1 MIQEFLRKYFAKPF
15 DAFVDWAAKISW
27 KQKHPITPVDK
38 ENLARLMTKDYY
50 IIATRRGNYLTTYFI
65 GIANFFLSG
74 KFGFYSHVLM
84 NLEDEV
90 KGHEDFK
97 FVEALGSGTQYST
110 WTEVFGDYTGD
121 NSPDAV
127 ALIKPKCLSVEDWTL
142 VLDGARAQVGKP
154 YDTLFDLKDDQ
165 AISCVE
171 MVRLA
176 LQRLPDYEKNF
187 ANFEKLIAKRK
198 NLTPQMF
205 LECKDFEIYYEIRR

>member
-1 MIQEFLRKYFAKPF
+1 MIQEFLRKYFGKQF
-15 DAFVDWAAKISW
+15 DAFVNWASSIKW
-27 KQKHPITPVDK
+27 KQRHAITPVDK
-38 ENLARLMTKDYY
+38 ENLARLLTKDYY
-50 IIATRRGNYLTTYFI
+50 IIATRRGNLLTTYFI
-65 GIANFFLSG
+65 GLANFFLSG

-90 KGHEDFK
+90 KGYEDFK

-110 WTEVFGDYTGD
+110 WTDVFGDFTGA

-127 ALIKPKCLSVEDWTL
+127 ALIKPKSLTVDDWTA
-142 VLDGARAQVGKP
+142 VLDKARQQVGKP
-154 YDTLFDLKDDQ
+154 YDTLFDLKDDK

-176 LQRLPDYEKNF
+176 LQTLPNYDRDF

-205 LECKDFEIYYEIRR
+205 LECRDFEIYYEIRR

>member
-15 DAFVDWAAKISW
+15 DAFVNWAAKISW
-27 KQKHPITPVDK
+27 KQKHPITPIDK
-38 ENLARLMTKDYY
+38 ENLARLLTKDYY
-50 IIATRRGNYLTTYFI
+50 IIATRRGNFLTTYFI

-74 KFGFYSHVLM
+74 KFGYYSHVLM

-90 KGHEDFK
+90 KGHADFK
-97 FVEALGSGTQYST
+97 FVEALGNGTQYST
-110 WTEVFGDYTGD
+110 WTEVFGDFTGA

-127 ALIKPKCLSVEDWTL
+127 ALIKPKCLSVEDWTA

-154 YDTLFDLKDDQ
+154 YDTLFDLKDDK

-171 MVRLA
+171 LIRLA
-176 LQRLPDYEKNF
+176 LKQTKDYERNF